1 MHTYYLKAI
10 SIMRVL
16 TRNKWIFLQAILY
29 GVKDKRYVIVIFIF
43 FYYEGGCDLILKVLN
58 RYPSYTILE

>member
-1 MHTYYLKAI
+1 
-10 SIMRVL
+10 MRVL